1 MNINK
6 KKKVREKRKIS
17 LHELLA
23 NLFIILV
30 AALGG
35 IRGLEWM
42 ISDSSKLGTVAK
54 LYDFMSNIADIQSLG
69 LTLFISSILIFVSA
83 FLKGRIAYIFLLLG
97 GLNGAFIH
105 YIYALASIE
114 GANLFTTYY
123 SALVLAASQLI
134 LALVGGIM
142 LWKKK

>member
-6 KKKVREKRKIS
+6 KKKTQKKKIN

-30 AALGG
+30 ATLGG

-42 ISDSSKLGTVAK
+42 ISDSYKLGNVAQ
-54 LYDFMSNIADIQSLG
+54 LYEFMSNIADIQSLG
-69 LTLFISSILIFVSA
+69 WILLVASILIFIAA
-83 FLKGRIAYIFLLLG
+83 FLKGKVAYIFLLFG
-97 GLNGAFIH
+97 GVSGAFVH

-123 SALVLAASQLI
+123 TALVLAAAQLI